1 MNFIAKYG
9 KTYGTKSE
17 YDFRS
22 S

>member
-17 YDFRS
+17 YEFRS